1 MVPRGLPPRSQ
12 LSYFSSQS
20 IGKERAPRPLRDTA
34 RTGLQVPQ
42 DFNVAFS
49 LLPCPSS
56 RLELSLSGRVSAEA
70 NNTVQGAEILHDPV

>member
-1 MVPRGLPPRSQ
+1 MVPRGLPPRPQ

-20 IGKERAPRPLRDTA
+20 TGKERASHPLRDTA

-42 DFNVAFS
+42 DFNMAFS

-56 RLELSLSGRVSAEA
+56 RLELSYLAEYPA
-70 NNTVQGAEILHDPV
+70 EGNDTVQGAEILRDPV